1 MRNYLSHIFAVFRKD
16 VLLELKTK
24 ETFISVIVFSLLVIL
39 IFNLGLDN
47 IPGTN
52 PTISAGILWIAIIF
66 GSVIG
71 MNHTYSIEIE
81 SGAINRILLSPISR
95 DAFFFGKALSNIVLM
110 IFLEI
115 ILLPA
120 IIILY
125 DINVPLFQVAILS
138 IFVILGI
145 SLVGTLFSAI
155 AIKTKT
161 REVMLPV
168 LLLPILSPILIA
180 AVEVTASL
188 IAGQSIYD
196 TQKWISLIIVFDAI
210 FIVVSPFLFTFIV
223 SD

>member
-1 MRNYLSHIFAVFRKD
+1 MRNYLNHIFAVFWKD

-47 IPGTN
+47 IPGTI
-52 PTISAGILWIAIIF
+52 PTISAGILWISIIF

-71 MNHTYSIEIE
+71 MNHIYSIEIE
-81 SGAINRILLSPISR
+81 SGSINRILMSPVSR

-110 IFLEI
+110 VFLEI
-115 ILLPA
+115 LLLPT

-125 DINVPLFQVAILS
+125 DINVPIFQVAVLS
-138 IFVILGI
+138 LFVILGI
-145 SLVGTLFSAI
+145 SLLGTLFSAI

-161 REVMLPV
+161 REVMLPI

-180 AVEVTASL
+180 AVEVTSAL

-210 FIVVSPFLFTFIV
+210 FFVISPFLFTFIV